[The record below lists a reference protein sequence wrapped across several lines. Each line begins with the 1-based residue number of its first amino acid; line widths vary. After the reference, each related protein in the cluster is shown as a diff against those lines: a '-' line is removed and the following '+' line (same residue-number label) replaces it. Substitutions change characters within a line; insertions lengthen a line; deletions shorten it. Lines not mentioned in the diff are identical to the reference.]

1 MICTGGEGEIF
12 LAGEGDGRVT
22 GGGRTE
28 RSAEEKEECKN
39 PLAVLGVPNRR
50 YSWLCCTGC
59 IQMDIQ

>member
-28 RSAEEKEECKN
+28 EKERGGKGGVEN
-39 PLAVLGVPNRR
+39 PLAVLGLPNRR
-50 YSWLCCTGC
+50 YSWLC
-59 IQMDIQ
+59 